1 VQDPTASLETLL
13 KALPDKATPR
23 GVYVKGDRVVV
34 IAGDLNT
41 LEGVVEDV
49 RQEEGKLLVR
59 PDMMKDQVVELELA
73 EVQKLFKVGGV
84 CVVGGGGAGGSDI
97 GREAEAVWW

>member
-84 CVVGGGGAGGSDI
+84 CVFGGGG
-97 GREAEAVWW
+97 GRGQ